1 MDQHLTTLDHALP
14 LLLEIE
20 RPEPGACL
28 TAGSRLT
35 GFGWI
40 LCSDRVIAI
49 AVHLNDIKLCQ
60 ATLGI
65 PRADVADLHPDYA
78 ENRQAGFM
86 FTADLPALSSRLP
99 GDGLARLRFTV
110 QTSRGEHLHDVPVC
124 LAAPGALDAALSGL
138 DPIKLELEEA
148 TLDSLGFLTLCGWAA
163 SLRPLHGIELKLGD
177 AVLPPA
183 ETGLPRQDVAEVFP
197 AYPNAAGS
205 GFRLETRVRP
215 QDMASREAVLVVTD
229 TEGESRT
236 LSRTLTIKAGP
247 PRSTMASIAPMLA
260 RIEDALVNDRGILR
274 VRGWA
279 VCLVDIEDVTIFLDD
294 KNLGPAEKYL
304 RRDDVGEAHPTY
316 PNAGQSGF
324 LLQLELPDELL
335 SADCVRAVV
344 TAPGGVQRELT
355 APLAVAPY
363 IRRGGH
369 DETMRVFCDTVTMT
383 QDGDIAG
390 VGWAVCASGIA
401 AIRIEVDGQAVGDAE
416 IGIDRPDVGNNFP
429 NIPSARRA
437 GFRFDLKTG
446 CSWEGEHLVRIVA
459 CGTGGEERAI
469 LQPALAGAASGA
481 GSKALPGGETEHLK
495 FYLDVPAVQGAHAI
509 EKVRGFMLLNGWAFA
524 RTGIAG
530 IEVFVDGQSQ
540 GQAFAGIRRE
550 DIQAAFPEWD
560 ALLSGFAMLV
570 PPQVM
575 KRGSHSVRLVVR
587 DNDGHSEEVAFTVD
601 AEAAPEGPGPWQLRQ
616 KMKQA
621 EVDFQICLLAAS
633 ACRPHWSLLV
643 PMTATEPA
651 DIAAL
656 RDTLE
661 SLSYQAYP
669 EWRITIALP
678 TDHPAATL
686 TESLRTMLAGLDH
699 LARRVA
705 FTHIADDQPLA
716 SLVAEDGMFTLL
728 SPGDRLGED
737 ALLEMTV
744 ESAMRGRGAFLYSD
758 ERRIDPAD
766 GEFKAFFKPDWS
778 PDLLLSTNYIGRL
791 WGANAALLARAA
803 LRYGDLAEHGEY
815 DAVLRLTEQASA
827 IVHVPKIL
835 CARSTRAPGD
845 AAQDHAD
852 IERAA
857 RDRKALARAAA
868 RRGLR
873 ADVHPGCLPGI
884 WRLRYSVQAH
894 AEAQSLISIIMP
906 SIASRGLIKT
916 TIDSIRARTT
926 WPAYEIIV
934 LDNIHGTTDPE
945 KLGWKKWMWENADR
959 VIEIDEAFNWSRFNN
974 IGAAAARG
982 DFLLFL
988 NDDMEVHDGTW
999 LHGLMEHAQ
1008 RPEIGVVGPQ
1018 LLYPDG
1024 RVQHAGIFLSRA
1036 VGRHAFR
1043 FYPHDAPGPF
1053 GLALTQR
1060 NMISVTGACMLTRRS
1075 VFEAMGGFDEAHSIV
1090 NNDLDFSLRLQRAG
1104 LRVVYT
1110 PHVTLTHHEMVSRA
1124 NMQDVYNSAHFDS
1137 AWKDLFLHGDPFF
1150 HPMLTTDYDD
1160 YLTEPEPLRQFQVG
1174 HPIIARDD
1182 VRRILAVKVD
1192 HIGDF
1197 IAAFPAFRRI
1207 KAQFPNAELCVL
1219 AAKASLSLAPLEP
1232 AIDRVIEFNFFHAR
1246 SEEGKLTVSEHELL
1260 ELRAK
1265 LAPMRFDIALDLRRQ
1280 TDTRQI
1286 LQYTGARW
1294 LAGFDQGYTCKW
1306 LDIAMEFEGDVSRNF
1321 KRSHVTDSLVQF
1333 IDVVATAC
1341 TSDRRVVQAPLDA
1354 AEARA
1359 TLANLPA
1366 VAPIAE
1372 ALFSRPIVC
1381 VHTGAGA
1388 ANKQWPADSFSGLI
1402 DMLIGLE
1409 GVNVLIIGGPDE
1421 AAFAGTVMQG
1431 VRRPEHMFS
1440 VVAKTSLRDLPVVL
1454 RACDLYVGND
1464 SGPKHMAAALGVPT
1478 IGIHSGS
1485 VDAGEWGPM
1494 GPFTITLR
1502 RDMTCGPCYIA
1513 SAADCPRALA
1523 CLTGISVG
1531 DVFRACRRM
1540 LLLRK

>member
-1 MDQHLTTLDHALP
+1 MTTLDQALP

-20 RPEPGACL
+20 RPEPGACFA
-28 TAGSRLT
+28 AGSRLT

-40 LCSDRVIAI
+40 LCRDRVISI
-49 AVHLNDIKLCQ
+49 AVHLNEVKLCQ

-65 PRADVADLHPDYA
+65 PRADVADLHPEYA
-78 ENRQAGFM
+78 ENGQSGFM
-86 FTADLPALSSRLP
+86 FVANLPASEP
-99 GDGLARLRFTV
+99 GPARLRFVV
-110 QTSRGEHLHDVPVC
+110 QTLRGEHVHEVPVC
-124 LAAPGALDAALSGL
+124 FAAHGAADAAVAGL
-138 DPIKLELEEA
+138 EPIKLELEEA

-163 SLRPLHGIELKLGD
+163 SLRPLHGIELKLGEV
-177 AVLPPA
+177 VLPAP
-183 ETGLPRQDVAEVFP
+183 ETGLPRHDVAEVFP
-197 AYPNAAGS
+197 AYLNAAGS

-215 QDMASREAVLVVTD
+215 DDAAGREAVLVVTD
-229 TEGESRT
+229 IEGEIRT
-236 LSRTLTIKAGP
+236 LSRKLTIKAGP
-247 PRSTMASIAPMLA
+247 PRSAMASMAPMLA
-260 RIEDALVNDRGILR
+260 RIEDALVSERGILR

-279 VCLVDIEDVTIFLDD
+279 VCLVDIEDVKIFLDD
-294 KNLGPAEKYL
+294 KPLGSAEKFL

-324 LLQLELPDELL
+324 LLQLELPDEDL
-335 SADCVRAVV
+335 SAAVVRAVV
-344 TAPGGVQRELT
+344 TAPGGVRRELT
-355 APLAVAPY
+355 APLAIAPY

-390 VGWAVCASGIA
+390 LGWAVCANGIA
-401 AIRIEVDGQAVGDAE
+401 AIRIEVDGEAVGEAE

-446 CSWEGEHLVRIVA
+446 RTWQGERLVRIIA
-459 CGTGGEERAI
+459 CGTQGEERAI

-481 GSKALPGGETEHLK
+481 GSKPLPGGQTEHLK

-509 EKVRGFMLLNGWAFA
+509 EPVRGFMLLNGWAFA

-540 GQAFAGIRRE
+540 GQAFGGIRRE

-587 DNDGHSEEVAFTVD
+587 DNDGHCEEVAFTVD

-621 EVDFQICLLAAS
+621 DVDFLHSLLAA
-633 ACRPHWSLLV
+633 ATCRPHWSLLV
-643 PMTATEPA
+643 PMPATQAE

-656 RDTLE
+656 RETLE
-661 SLSYQAYP
+661 SLSDQAYQD
-669 EWRITIALP
+669 WQITIALP
-678 TDHPAATL
+678 ESDGESGASAEAGLRAA
-686 TESLRTMLAGLDH
+686 LAGLDH
-699 LARRVA
+699 LAPR
-705 FTHIADDQPLA
+705 IAIVHMSADQPLTC
-716 SLVAEDGMFTLL
+716 LVAEGGMFALL
-728 SPGDRLGED
+728 TPGDRLGED

-744 ESAMRGRGAFLYSD
+744 ESAVRGRSAFLYSD

-791 WGANAALLARAA
+791 WAANAALLARAD
-803 LRYGDLAEHGEY
+803 LRFGDLLEHGEY
-815 DAVLRLTEQASA
+815 DAVLRLTEQSSA
-827 IVHVPKIL
+827 IVHVQKVL
-835 CARSTRAPGD
+835 CARSRRPRGD
-845 AAQDHAD
+845 GPQENAQS
-852 IERAA
+852 ERA
-857 RDRKALARAAA
+857 ALARAAA

-873 ADVHPGCLPGI
+873 ADVEPGCLPGT
-884 WRLRYSVQAH
+884 WRLKYSVQAH
-894 AEAQSLISIIMP
+894 EQARSLVSIIMP

-916 TIDSIRARTT
+916 TIESIRAHTT

-945 KLGWKKWMWENADR
+945 KLAWKEWMWQNADR
-959 VIEIDEAFNWSRFNN
+959 VVEIDEPFNWSRFNN
-974 IGAAAARG
+974 IGAATALG

-988 NDDMEVHDGTW
+988 NDDMEVHDGDW

-1008 RPEIGVVGPQ
+1008 RPEIGVAGPQ

-1024 RVQHAGIFLSRA
+1024 RVQHAGIFLSRS

-1060 NMISVTGACMLTRRS
+1060 NTISVTGACMLMRRS
-1075 VFEAMGGFDEAHSIV
+1075 VFQAMGGFDEAHPII

-1104 LRVVYT
+1104 LRVLYT

-1124 NMQDVYNSAHFDS
+1124 SMKDVYNSAHFDA
-1137 AWKDLFLHGDPFF
+1137 AWKDLFLHGDPYF
-1150 HPMLTTDYDD
+1150 HPMLTSDYDD

-1174 HPIIARDD
+1174 HPVIARDN

-1246 SEEGKLTVSEHELL
+1246 SEEGRLTVSEDALL
-1260 ELRAK
+1260 ELQAR

-1280 TDTRQI
+1280 SDTRQI

-1341 TSDRRVVQAPLDA
+1341 TTDRRIVEAPLRTD
-1354 AEARA
+1354 EARA
-1359 TLANLPA
+1359 ALAELPA

-1388 ANKQWPADSFSGLI
+1388 ANKQWPAESFAGLI
-1402 DMLIGLE
+1402 DLLVGLE
-1409 GVNVLIIGGPDE
+1409 GVNALIIGGPDE
-1421 AAFAGTVMQG
+1421 AEFAGTVMQA
-1431 VRRPEHMFS
+1431 VRRPERMFS
-1440 VVAKTSLRDLPVVL
+1440 LVGKTSLRDLPVVL

-1464 SGPKHMAAALGVPT
+1464 SGPKHMAAALSVPT

-1494 GPFTITLR
+1494 GPFTLTLR